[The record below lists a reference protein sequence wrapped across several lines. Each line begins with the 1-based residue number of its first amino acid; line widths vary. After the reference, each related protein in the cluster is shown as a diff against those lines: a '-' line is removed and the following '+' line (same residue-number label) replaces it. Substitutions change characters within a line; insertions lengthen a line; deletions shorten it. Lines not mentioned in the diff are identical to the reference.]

1 MHIVVVVLESKGLY
15 FERGDNTAGTK
26 IEAFT
31 PDKKLSEAL
40 TVIHRDTF
48 SKLISVV
55 ALSTVAVAFI
65 TLFILFAITFV

>member
-15 FERGDNTAGTK
+15 FERGDKTGGTK
-26 IEAFT
+26 IETFT

-40 TVIHRDTF
+40 TVIYRDTF
-48 SKLISVV
+48 SKLISIV

>member
-1 MHIVVVVLESKGLY
+1 LNEEITQGAKI
-15 FERGDNTAGTK
+15 

-31 PDKKLSEAL
+31 PEQKLTEAL
-40 TVIHRDTF
+40 TVIHRDTL

-55 ALSTVAVAFI
+55 ALSTVAVTFI

>member
-15 FERGDNTAGTK
+15 LERGDNTGGTK

-31 PDKKLSEAL
+31 PDKTLSEAL

-55 ALSTVAVAFI
+55 ALSTVAVTFI

>member
-15 FERGDNTAGTK
+15 FERGDNTGGTK
-26 IEAFT
+26 TEAFT

>member
-1 MHIVVVVLESKGLY
+1 MGSEMCI
-15 FERGDNTAGTK
+15 RDRDNTRDTK

-31 PDKKLSEAL
+31 PDQKLTEAL

-55 ALSTVAVAFI
+55 ALSTVAVTFI

>member
-1 MHIVVVVLESKGLY
+1 MNEEITQG
-15 FERGDNTAGTK
+15 AGTK

>member
-15 FERGDNTAGTK
+15 FERGDKTGGTK